1 MTLYIPKHFRE
12 EDEAALV
19 SLIEANAFG
28 TLVSASP
35 EGALNVSHIPFE
47 VRREGGGL
55 KLLGHLARA
64 NPHWQAL
71 EGARETIAIFEGP
84 HAYVSPGWY
93 EVHPSVPTWNY
104 AVVHAHGRPRLM
116 DEAELHELVSELSA
130 KYESGREKPWRMGDL
145 PADYVQNM
153 LNAIVGFELAVDR
166 LEGKFKL
173 SQNRKAADHA
183 NVVAALDREGE
194 PELAALMRSR
204 APAKG

>member
-47 VRREGGGL
+47 VRREAGGL

-153 LNAIVGFELAVDR
+153 LDAIVGFELAVEQ

-183 NVVAALDREGE
+183 NVVAALEREGE
-194 PELAALMRSR
+194 PELATLMRSR